1 MDARLLSTATA
12 CKTALDAL
20 GCHAVERLTGQLEVR
35 ALEGGALWVPGG
47 VVATI
52 PATDL
57 PAWLAARVQPCACP
71 ECGGCGHVTL
81 EGSAWEPCDRGEH
94 VCATCH
100 GAGDALEPVDAAD
113 LDDAALDAGDRAHDA
128 AQDAVDA

>member
-20 GCHAVERLTGQLEVR
+20 GCHAVERLTGQMEVR

-47 VVATI
+47 VVATL

-57 PAWLAARVQPCACP
+57 PAWLAARVQPCACAD
-71 ECGGCGHVTL
+71 CGGAGRDEDHV
-81 EGSAWEPCDRGEH
+81 
-94 VCATCH
+94 VCAACH
-100 GAGDALEPVDAAD
+100 GAGDALEPVDAPD
-113 LDDAALDAGDRAHDA
+113 MDSAAMDAGDARADA
-128 AQDAVDA
+128 SRDAEGA